1 MDSWKW
7 KEVCDLALDCA
18 RFAVSHRRRTG
29 IGYDLKSDGSLVT
42 AVDARNEKFL
52 KENLQNLD
60 DGSYFI
66 GEETVLSCGADY
78 IANALANRC
87 WVVDPIDGTAPFAHG
102 FPTWGVSIGY
112 MQQGRLTNGTVVLPD
127 THEILTTDGESVKY
141 AQDFELTDDAA
152 TLPWVVLDKPS
163 DKWSDGGMV
172 MLGQKCTR
180 YEKIPLP
187 NPVMSS
193 GSAVQAL
200 ASVMSGKAEA
210 YIGHMKLW
218 DIAGVLPMM
227 MRLGIVGKMT
237 NGMMMDC
244 DITNGTFNLDT
255 TSPKCWA
262 LNADV
267 RIARPE
273 VLNALL
279 EKLSR

>member
-1 MDSWKW
+1 MDNWKSAD
-7 KEVCDLALDCA
+7 VCELAMDCA
-18 RFAVSHRRRTG
+18 RFAVAHRQRAG

-42 AVDARNEKFL
+42 AVDARNEDFL
-52 KENLQNLD
+52 KKHLLQLD

-66 GEETVLSCGADY
+66 GEETVLTCGAEY
-78 IANALANRC
+78 IAAALGARC

-112 MQQGRLTNGTVVLPD
+112 MRQGRLTDGVVILPD
-127 THEILTTDGESVKY
+127 TFEILATDGDDVKY
-141 AQDFELTDDAA
+141 AQGFKLTDDVAS
-152 TLPWVVLDKPS
+152 LPWTVLEKPS
-163 DKWSDGGMV
+163 DEWTDGGML
-172 MLGQKCTR
+172 MLGQKFTR
-180 YEKIPLP
+180 QERIPLP

-227 MRLGIVGKMT
+227 SRLGIVGRML

-244 DITNGTFNLDT
+244 DITQGSFNLDVA
-255 TSPKCWA
+255 SPKCWA
-262 LNADV
+262 LNASV
-267 RIARPE
+267 YIARPG
-273 VLNALL
+273 VLDALA
-279 EKLSR
+279 EKLS

>member
-7 KEVCDLALDCA
+7 KDVCDLALDCA

-52 KENLQNLD
+52 KENLLKLD
-60 DGSYFI
+60 GGSYFI

-78 IANALANRC
+78 IEKALANRC

-102 FPTWGVSIGY
+102 FSTWGVSIGY
-112 MQQGRLTNGTVVLPD
+112 MRQGRLTDGVVVLPD
-127 THEILTTDGESVKY
+127 THEILATDGESVKY
-141 AQDFELTDDAA
+141 AQGFDLETPAE
-152 TLPWVVLDKPS
+152 TLPWAVLDKPS
-163 DKWSDGGMV
+163 DKWTDGGML
-172 MLGQKCTR
+172 MLGQKFTR
-180 YEKIPLP
+180 QEKIPLP

-210 YIGHMKLW
+210 YLGHMKLW
-218 DIAGVLPMM
+218 DVAGVLPMM
-227 MRLGIVGKMT
+227 TRLGIVGRMS
-237 NGMMMDC
+237 NGMSIDC
-244 DITNGTFNLDT
+244 DVANGAFNLDVA
-255 TSPKCWA
+255 SPKCWA
-262 LNADV
+262 LNADI

-273 VLNALL
+273 VLNALA
-279 EKLSR
+279 EKLS